1 MDILLFSKDII
12 IKIFILLKPQLYS
25 YFPITIPLLMR
36 TKQSIL
42 EDFQQTDYPWLKDMA
57 LPAQKYIHFWDFLEL
72 DFAVHE
78 FQAKMGMA
86 IKNLKE
92 DMSKRYKDHYTRA
105 LIQTPDKFIAHNRE
119 LMEMEYMLE
128 NPFFLAVLH
137 FALTKDID
145 DTILHGKAIE
155 YKNRLLERRFHIQES
170 LREDIRAKNEFVIR

>member
-1 MDILLFSKDII
+1 
-12 IKIFILLKPQLYS
+12 
-25 YFPITIPLLMR
+25 MR

-42 EDFQQTDYPWLKDMA
+42 EDFQQPDYPWINDMA

-72 DFAVHE
+72 DIAVHE

-105 LIQTPDKFIAHNRE
+105 LIQTPDKFIVHNRE
-119 LMEMEYMLE
+119 LMDMEYMLE

-145 DTILHGKAIE
+145 DAMLHRQAIE
-155 YKNRLLERRFHIQES
+155 YKNRLLERRFHLQEE
-170 LREDIRAKNEFVIR
+170 LKEDIKVKNEFVIK

>member
-1 MDILLFSKDII
+1 M
-12 IKIFILLKPQLYS
+12 IFVPLEPQIYS
-25 YFPITIPLLMR
+25 YFPITIPLSMR
-36 TKQSIL
+36 IKQSIL
-42 EDFQQTDYPWLKDMA
+42 EDFQQPESPWLKDMA
-57 LPAQKYIHFWDFLEL
+57 LPAQKYIHFWDFMEL

-86 IKNLKE
+86 IKNLKV

-145 DTILHGKAIE
+145 DANLHGHAIE
-155 YKNRLLERRFHIQES
+155 YKNRLLERRFHIQEN
-170 LREDIRAKNEFVIR
+170 LREDIKAKNEFVIK

>member
-1 MDILLFSKDII
+1 
-12 IKIFILLKPQLYS
+12 
-25 YFPITIPLLMR
+25 MR

-42 EDFQQTDYPWLKDMA
+42 EDFQQTDFPWLSDMA

-105 LIQTPDKFIAHNRE
+105 LIQTPDKFIAHNKE
-119 LMEMEYMLE
+119 LMDMEYMLE

-145 DTILHGKAIE
+145 DAKLHGQAIE
-155 YKNRLLERRFHIQES
+155 YKNRLLERRFHIQED
-170 LREDIRAKNEFVIR
+170 LREDIKAKNEFVIK